1 MGESHIAWNRESSR
15 DKIQYTSDI
24 ARIAFYNSML
34 KVTSGGL
41 FDFFIFLKSTK
52 LPIPSIQQLK
62 RLRNK
67 SRKEIS
73 LGVISNQ
80 GLTWEN
86 LF

>member
-1 MGESHIAWNRESSR
+1 MGESHIAWNRECSR

-24 ARIAFYNSML
+24 ARIAFYKSVL
-34 KVTSGGL
+34 KVTSGRL
-41 FDFFIFLKSTK
+41 FDFSIFLKTAK
-52 LPIPSIQQLK
+52 PPIPSIQQLK

-67 SRKEIS
+67 SRKQIS

-80 GLTWEN
+80 GLTWKN